1 MLPCKRICDFSVKVV
16 VIEWVCVRGVSHEGC
31 VVRWA
36 EKLPVGGKGFL
47 FGFKVYFDGL
57 YFLLV
62 KGFISDVRVVSQCF
76 PHFLIIK
83 HAYSEFNVVFIRHV
97 PVR

>member
-36 EKLPVGGKGFL
+36 KKLPVSGKWFA
-47 FGFKVYFDGL
+47 FGL
-57 YFLLV
+57 
-62 KGFISDVRVVSQCF
+62 
-76 PHFLIIK
+76 
-83 HAYSEFNVVFIRHV
+83 
-97 PVR
+97 